1 MNPNMIG
8 PGIDPISLKNQYMI
22 NFGIIFDISN
32 EDIIKQK
39 RFMINLEI

>member
-22 NFGIIFDISN
+22 NVGIIFDISN
-32 EDIIKQK
+32 KQK

>member
-32 EDIIKQK
+32 EDIK